1 MPRTPFGI
9 WTKLWPL
16 GLASSRLPLQTVG
29 CRAIR
34 KTIEMVVVAG
44 GIRTLSVMRGT
55 VLADVIRDLHH
66 DHHRLPGG
74 QGLLHPRGDRDS
86 RHHCDGHG
94 NRRHLGGGRVQLAE
108 ALDSSDHRA
117 GFGSI

>member
-1 MPRTPFGI
+1 MPRTPSGT

-29 CRAIR
+29 CRASR

-44 GIRTLSVMRGT
+44 GIRIPSVMRGP
-55 VLADVIRDLHH
+55 VHADVIRDLHH
-66 DHHRLPGG
+66 DHRHHHGG
-74 QGLLHPRGDRDS
+74 QGRRHPQGDRDS
-86 RHHCDGHG
+86 RHHCDDHG
-94 NRRHLGGGRVQLAE
+94 KCRHLGGGRVQLAE

-117 GFGSI
+117 GFGCT